1 MDLPYTTASVIAVKS
16 MNIQRISSGHVLFAV
31 KNIARSTID
40 FQSAQIIALNILVYH
55 QNVYFCDLLV

>member
-40 FQSAQIIALNILVYH
+40 FQSGAQVIALNILVYH
-55 QNVYFCDLLV
+55 IKMCTFVIC